1 MRPLIA
7 LLTDFGLSDPYVGM
21 MKAVIKTINP
31 EAEIIDITHDV
42 PKYNIRLGAHI
53 LKVVSKYLPPNA
65 IVVGVVDPGV
75 GSERRSVILTSKKH
89 VYVGPDNGLLISAA
103 MKEGLNEAYV
113 INEKIAGLPN
123 PSPTFHGRDIFAPAA
138 AWISK
143 GVRPDSL
150 GVRIDPNELVMVDT
164 LPKPV
169 TSKGNI
175 VGVEVVH
182 IDGFGNIITS
192 ASLKQIMD
200 ALSLTYGSRV
210 DVSADGVKWYPAE
223 IVKSFSHVSRGSFA
237 VYQGS
242 YELAEVAVF
251 MGSAAEVLRPA
262 GRILLRNP
270 ALSNAESNNTST

>member
-21 MKAVIKTINP
+21 MKAVIKAINP
-31 EAEIIDITHDV
+31 EADVIDITHEV
-42 PKYNIRLGAHI
+42 PRYNVRLGAHI
-53 LKVVSKYLPPNA
+53 LKVVSKYVPSGA
-65 IVVGVVDPGV
+65 IIVGVVDPGV
-75 GSERRSVILTSKKH
+75 GSERRSVIVVSKKH
-89 VYVGPDNGLLISAA
+89 VYVGPDNGLLIPAA
-103 MKEGLNEAYV
+103 TEEGLIEAYIIKEEV
-113 INEKIAGLPN
+113 AGLPN
-123 PSPTFHGRDIFAPAA
+123 PSPTFHGRDVFAPTA

-143 GVRPDSL
+143 GVRPESL
-150 GVRIDPNELVMVDT
+150 GTRVDPNELIRVDT

-175 VGVEVVH
+175 AGVEVVH
-182 IDGFGNIITS
+182 VDSFGNIVTS
-192 ASLKQIMD
+192 ATLEQIMD

-210 DVSADGVKWYPAE
+210 DVSVDGVKWYAAE
-223 IVKSFSHVSRGSFA
+223 IVKSFSHVSRGSLA

-262 GRILLRNP
+262 GRILFRNP
-270 ALSNAESNNTST
+270 ALSNTESK